1 MYRKRRVHK
10 SLSAAVFAPATW
22 LVMVLVS
29 WGGPDPSAA
38 HKMDT
43 SYSSVLVRGDTL
55 RLVVALDEADLS
67 VFGIDQNGDGIL
79 WRDEILAGSPI
90 VFDYL
95 QDRVGVAVDGKA
107 VDLARGKASLNVDG
121 QGNLFLE
128 LEFVAQLSQSPATLD
143 LEIGFLDRFNP
154 THRNISKVRVFGS
167 PPQPAVFSRE
177 QTHRRFVLVEPSL
190 LDRVFEFTELGVEH
204 IFLGYDHIMFLLAL
218 IVIGGRMRSLVKIV
232 TAFTIAHSITLIL
245 AAQEILVLPDRL
257 IEAGI
262 ALSIAYVAAEN
273 FWLKTA
279 GHRWMLTFVFGLVH
293 GFGFANVLRQLG
305 LPDQGLIA
313 SLLAFNV
320 GVEIGQIVIVALLFP
335 PITWAARS
343 RYHRR
348 VVLVVSAVI
357 FLFGVGWL
365 VERIFGLSYMP
376 I

>member
-1 MYRKRRVHK
+1 M
-10 SLSAAVFAPATW
+10 
-22 LVMVLVS
+22 
-29 WGGPDPSAA
+29 
-38 HKMDT
+38 
-43 SYSSVLVRGDTL
+43 
-55 RLVVALDEADLS
+55 
-67 VFGIDQNGDGIL
+67 
-79 WRDEILAGSPI
+79 
-90 VFDYL
+90 
-95 QDRVGVAVDGKA
+95 
-107 VDLARGKASLNVDG
+107 
-121 QGNLFLE
+121 
-128 LEFVAQLSQSPATLD
+128 
-143 LEIGFLDRFNP
+143 
-154 THRNISKVRVFGS
+154 
-167 PPQPAVFSRE
+167 
-177 QTHRRFVLVEPSL
+177 EPSL

-335 PITWAARS
+335 PIAWAARS

-365 VERIFGLSYMP
+365 VERVFGLTYMP
-376 I
+376 L